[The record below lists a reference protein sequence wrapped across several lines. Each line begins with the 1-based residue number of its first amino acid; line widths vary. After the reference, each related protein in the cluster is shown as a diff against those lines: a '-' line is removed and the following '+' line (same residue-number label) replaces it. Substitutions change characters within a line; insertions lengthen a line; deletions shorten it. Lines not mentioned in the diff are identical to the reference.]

1 VERADRRPGQEKGY
15 RPERGGRDERG
26 SGDERTRRPSSG
38 DPRYGERPRFG
49 GDRRSGADRAGAIET
64 RREARG
70 GVDAQAGTVA
80 AGTTRPAPRR
90 PRGPQIPEDVTGREL
105 DPEVRQEL
113 LSLTRDTGRQVARHL
128 VMTGE
133 LIDEDPE
140 AAWAHADAARKLAG
154 RIGVVREAA
163 GLAAYRS
170 GRYDVALAELRT
182 ARRLTGSSAHLPVM
196 ADCERGLGRPE
207 RALALLS
214 APEARTLDRSG
225 QVELLIVAAGARA
238 DLGQLDAAVV
248 TLQVPQLNERVH
260 EPWLARLRSAYADA
274 LAAVGREEE
283 SLRWLR
289 LAAEVDEEGVSGA
302 ADRLAELE
310 GVTFLEEPDDEDDL
324 GAEDLAED
332 ELGDEGDDCVEE
344 GSADAKPSPVGE
356 AAPAASQDAA
366 AGPEDVDAAEG
377 S

>member
-1 VERADRRPGQEKGY
+1 MTGHELDSEV
-15 RPERGGRDERG
+15 
-26 SGDERTRRPSSG
+26 
-38 DPRYGERPRFG
+38 
-49 GDRRSGADRAGAIET
+49 
-64 RREARG
+64 RREL
-70 GVDAQAGTVA
+70 
-80 AGTTRPAPRR
+80 
-90 PRGPQIPEDVTGREL
+90 I
-105 DPEVRQEL
+105 
-113 LSLTRDTGRQVARHL
+113 SLARDTGRQVARHL
-128 VMTGE
+128 VMAGE

-140 AAWAHADAARKLAG
+140 AAWEHADAARKLAG

-225 QVELLIVAAGARA
+225 QVELLIVGAGARA

-248 TLQVPQLNERVH
+248 TLQVPQLNERVR

-274 LAAVGREEE
+274 LDAVGREEE

-289 LAAEVDEEGVSGA
+289 LAAEVDEDGVSGA
-302 ADRLAELE
+302 AERLAELE
-310 GVTFLEEPDDEDDL
+310 GVTFLEEPDDEEPDD
-324 GAEDLAED
+324 D
-332 ELGDEGDDCVEE
+332 GDEGVGAGGVEAGGLSGE
-344 GSADAKPSPVGE
+344 QAEASGDASRGSTDADR
-356 AAPAASQDAA
+356 APRA
-366 AGPEDVDAAEG
+366 
-377 S
+377 